1 MIWFYCDAN
10 ALAKRYS
17 KEIGTDLINEIFR
30 RISLPQITALSL
42 SILETVSILVRK
54 KNDGR
59 LPKADFDQVMINLRA
74 ELIDAPEFKAATI
87 DDALV
92 FSAVDFIAKHN
103 ISSTDA
109 VILRSVL
116 NLKARSDANGD
127 RMILL
132 TSDKRLVKA
141 ARNENVIVFDPEVET
156 LASLQTLLTTS
167 PPKSAS

>member
-1 MIWFYCDAN
+1 MTWYYFDAN

-17 KEIGTDLINEIFR
+17 PEKGTDLISELFR
-30 RISLPQITALSL
+30 QVSIAQMTCLTLSL
-42 SILETVSILVRK
+42 LEIMSILVRK

-59 LPKADFDQVMINLRA
+59 LSKDTFDQAVINFQA
-74 ELIDAPEFKAATI
+74 EIIDS
-87 DDALV
+87 DDFVKSAINDNLV
-92 FSAVDFIAKHN
+92 LSAFSFIARHSIN
-103 ISSTDA
+103 STDA

-127 RMILL
+127 RMVLL

-167 PPKSAS
+167 P

>member
-30 RISLPQITALSL
+30 RISLSQITGLSL
-42 SILETVSILVRK
+42 SILETASILVRK

-59 LPKADFDQVMINLRA
+59 LPRADFDQAMINLRA
-74 ELIDAPEFKAATI
+74 ELIAAPEFKAATI
-87 DDALV
+87 GDALV
-92 FSAVDFIAKHN
+92 FSAFDFIAKHN
-103 ISSTDA
+103 INSTDA
-109 VILRSVL
+109 VILRSAL
-116 NLKARSDANGD
+116 NIKERLDASGD

-141 ARNENVIVFDPEVET
+141 ARSENIIVFDPEAET
-156 LASLQTLLTTS
+156 LASLQQLLATS
-167 PPKSAS
+167 I